1 MWECSSVRDVAK
13 NHTCFETNMIPDN
26 KLTIVAATATEAWPY
41 GLLLPILHH
50 LMYTLQIM
58 AE

>member
-1 MWECSSVRDVAK
+1 
-13 NHTCFETNMIPDN
+13 MIPDN

-58 AE
+58 AEWNNNEQNSEGTTIT